1 MNYAEL
7 YAIRAQEAVDTG
19 FVRFDAFVSQ
29 LMADGVPAE
38 RINAMLI
45 DDLENGGQIFGKF
58 FRDLNIAGD
67 MTISGAEQ
75 QASSAAEA
83 ANLDDDI
90 RQFIEESERGGKTI
104 AGLLREGDPGTLE
117 DVEFLADDQELTW
130 IATMRNTC
138 SQCLPLHGKS
148 MSRREWRELGLRPRG
163 VHPNCECD
171 FVPTELAADQESLM
185 APLRRQ
191 IVPGQ
196 EKGGRRTQRAVT
208 QSDINSALAA
218 RDAAEQTPAGR
229 RVLRLLGKMNR

>member
-7 YAIRAQEAVDTG
+7 YSIRAQEAVDTG

-29 LMADGVPAE
+29 LIADGVPAE
-38 RINAMLI
+38 RINAMLV

-75 QASSAAEA
+75 QASSASEA
-83 ANLDDDI
+83 VNLDEDI
-90 RQFIEESERGGKTI
+90 RRFVEEADRGGRPL
-104 AGLLREGDPGTLE
+104 AELLRDGDPGALE
-117 DVEFLADDQELTW
+117 QVEFLADDQELTW

-138 SQCLPLHGKS
+138 PQCLPLHGKS
-148 MSRREWRELGLRPRG
+148 LSRREWRERGLRPRG

-171 FVPTELAADQESLM
+171 FVPTELAASQESLT

-191 IVPGQ
+191 VVPGQ
-196 EKGGRRTQRAVT
+196 ARGGRRTQRAVT
-208 QSDINSALAA
+208 QSDIDAALAA

-229 RVLRLLGKMNR
+229 RVLRLLGQVNQ